1 MKTETLVLIDILLV
15 LGLSR
20 LVGVLCRWLQQPLVI
35 GEIIAGIML
44 GPSLFGWMAP
54 TIVPTLFSPE
64 VIGHLKILSNIGLIF
79 FMFLIGLE
87 LNPSYLKGQIK
98 TAIVVSQVS
107 IVVPFVSGVGL
118 AMLLYPPLAPA
129 GVSFMAFAL
138 FLGAAM
144 SITAFPVLARILT
157 EKNLQNTRLGTLAL
171 TCAAV
176 DDITAWCILAV
187 AIAVTRTNSL
197 VAAVPTIAMA
207 ILYVVLMLTIGRR
220 LLGGLETLYNR
231 SKRLTPLLLAGIY
244 GGVVVSALITEHIH
258 IHLIFGA
265 FLLGAIMPK
274 NEDLTRE
281 IAEKT
286 EDFVLIFL
294 LPIFFAYSGLRTQIG
309 SLNQPI
315 LWGYC
320 GAILLVA
327 IGGKYIGTY
336 IAARLCKLPHR
347 DASALGALMNT
358 RGLTELILLNIG
370 LELGVIS
377 TQMFTML
384 VIMALTTTVMTSPW
398 LEWIYPKRQ
407 IQADSPATLAEPTY
421 RILVPVANP
430 KSQPGLIQMAT
441 ALAFAPDVPPTA
453 AIYPLS
459 LIELAEDYSYA
470 STPDGANRSIQ
481 IRKSRLD
488 ELIQRSQPDRLHPW
502 IRPIVQLTS
511 DVGRETNHIAQQG
524 NMDLVLL
531 GWHRPSLTN
540 NRLGGKVGQI
550 LGTVPTD
557 VAVFVDRDLDEINRI
572 LVPYSASIHDDLAVE
587 LALRLLANGADR
599 RLTLLR
605 ISAPN
610 QLSQGLVND
619 LSFELRSLWE
629 TLPASL
635 LDRVESKQ
643 IESGFPLQ
651 TVIHASA
658 NVDLTIVGASPE
670 WGIERQSLGRYT
682 DELTMECESS
692 LVVTR
697 RYSRV
702 ASHLRDLAKDRESAP
717 I

>member
-20 LVGVLCRWLQQPLVI
+20 LVGVGCRWLQQPLVI

-44 GPSLFGWMAP
+44 GPSLLGLVAP
-54 TIVPTLFSPE
+54 TIVPILFPAA
-64 VIGHLKILSNIGLIF
+64 VIGHLKILSDIGLIF

-87 LNPSYLKGQIK
+87 LNPSYLRGQIK
-98 TAIVVSQVS
+98 TAIVISQVS
-107 IVVPFVSGVGL
+107 IIVPFVSGVAL
-118 AMLLYPPLAPA
+118 ALLLYGPLAQP
-129 GVSFMAFAL
+129 GISFIAFAL

-171 TCAAV
+171 SCAAV
-176 DDITAWCILAV
+176 DDISAWCILAV

-197 VAAVPTIAMA
+197 VTAVPTILMA
-207 ILYVVLMLTIGRR
+207 VAYVSLMLTGVRR
-220 LLGGLETLYNR
+220 LLGGIEGIYNR

-244 GGVVVSALITEHIH
+244 GGVVISALITEQIH

-265 FLLGAIMPK
+265 FLFGVIMPK
-274 NEDLTRE
+274 NEELTRA

-320 GAILLVA
+320 GVILAVA

-336 IAARLCKLPHR
+336 VAARLCKLPHR

-370 LELGVIS
+370 LELGVI
-377 TQMFTML
+377 TVQMFTML

-398 LEWIYPKRQ
+398 LEWIYPKRL

-421 RILVPVANP
+421 RILIPIANP
-430 KSQPGLIQMAT
+430 KSQPGLIHMAK
-441 ALAFAPDVPPTA
+441 ALAFAPDVTPTA

-459 LIELAEDYSYA
+459 LIELSEDYSYA
-470 STPDGANRSIQ
+470 SSPDGANRNIQ
-481 IRKSRLD
+481 QRKSLL
-488 ELIQRSQPDRLHPW
+488 EEVIQRSQPDRLQPW

-511 DVGRETNHIAQQG
+511 DVSRATSQIVQQG
-524 NMDLVLL
+524 QMDLVLL
-531 GWHRPSLTN
+531 GWHRPTLSN

-550 LGTVPTD
+550 LSSVPAD
-557 VAVFVDRDLDEINRI
+557 VAVLVDRNLDQINRI
-572 LVPYSASIHDDLAVE
+572 LVPYSANIHDDLAVE
-587 LALRLLANGADR
+587 LALRLLANDPDR

-605 ISAPN
+605 VLAPN

-619 LSFELRSLWE
+619 LSFELRNLWE
-629 TLPASL
+629 MLPASL
-635 LDRVESKQ
+635 LDRVESQQ

-651 TVIHASA
+651 TVILASA
-658 NVDLTIVGASPE
+658 TADLTIVGASPE

-682 DELTMECESS
+682 DELTLDCESS

-702 ASHLRDLAKDRESAP
+702 ASHLRDLANA
-717 I
+717 

>member
-1 MKTETLVLIDILLV
+1 MKAETLVLIDILLV

-20 LVGVLCRWLQQPLVI
+20 LVGQACRWFQQPLVI
-35 GEIIAGIML
+35 GEIIAGILL
-44 GPSLFGWMAP
+44 GPSLFGWVAP
-54 TIVPTLFSPE
+54 TIVPVLFPPE
-64 VIGHLKILSNIGLIF
+64 VIGHLRILSDIGLIF

-87 LNPSYLKGQIK
+87 LNPNYLRGQIK

-107 IVVPFVSGVGL
+107 IVIPFVSGICL
-118 AMLLYPPLAPA
+118 ALLLYQPLAPT
-129 GVSFMAFAL
+129 GISFMAFSL

-157 EKNLQNTRLGTLAL
+157 EKNLHNTRLGTLAL

-197 VAAVPTIAMA
+197 VGALPTIALA
-207 ILYVVLMLTIGRR
+207 FGYVALMLTLGRR
-220 LLGGLETLYNR
+220 LIGGIETLYNR

-244 GGVVVSALITEHIH
+244 GGVVLSALITEYIG

-286 EDFVLIFL
+286 EDFILIFL

-320 GAILLVA
+320 GCILAVA
-327 IGGKYIGTY
+327 IAGKYLGTY
-336 IAARLCKLPHR
+336 VAARACKLPHR

-377 TQMFTML
+377 TEMFTML

-398 LEWIYPKRQ
+398 LEAIYPKRL
-407 IQADSPATLAEPTY
+407 IQADTPVALAEPTY

-441 ALAFAPDVPPTA
+441 ALAFAPDVTPTS

-459 LIELAEDYSYA
+459 LIELSEDYSYA

-481 IRKSRLD
+481 LRKSRLT
-488 ELIQRSQPDRLHPW
+488 ELIERTQPDRLQPW

-511 DVGRETNHIAQQG
+511 DVGRETNQIAQQG
-524 NMDLVLL
+524 QMDLVLL
-531 GWHRPSLTN
+531 GWHRPSLSN

-557 VAVFVDRDLDEINRI
+557 VAVFVDRDLDQIERI

-587 LALRLLANGADR
+587 LALRLLANGPDR

-605 ISAPN
+605 VLAPN
-610 QLSQGLVND
+610 QLSQGLLND

-651 TVIHASA
+651 TVIQASTT
-658 NVDLTIVGASPE
+658 VDLTIVGASPE

-702 ASHLRDLAKDRESAP
+702 ASHLRDLAKTRESTP